1 MKKAQP
7 LKRPARVRCPF
18 CDSSPLA
25 SEIVEHIKSWHFPR
39 FCTGCGRLADVHG
52 GGSFSPPVNVPCRGA
67 SFTSDTGAV
76 KVRQPDLVRDASE
89 LMNRKQPIVVL
100 DREALIQRLTVDRH
114 IDGVTIT
121 ISAGDEL

>member
-1 MKKAQP
+1 M
-7 LKRPARVRCPF
+7 
-18 CDSSPLA
+18 
-25 SEIVEHIKSWHFPR
+25 
-39 FCTGCGRLADVHG
+39 
-52 GGSFSPPVNVPCRGA
+52 
-67 SFTSDTGAV
+67 
-76 KVRQPDLVRDASE
+76 RQPDLVRDASE